1 MRCHWQWPRR
11 RFQGKCS
18 STRFVGKTQ
27 NTIRWGVRIQL
38 LTHKWLLMDDLT
50 TGGLAGSEEL
60 SLAFFALVRGSV
72 VTLVPLLAQVF
83 EANWLACGQI
93 IDKSVWMP
101 PEPQHGAVWLA
112 AVVEWLAF
120 TVQRIIHCSH
130 RASSNLP
137 QHCCFGFISN
147 FESFTQ
153 WPVIG
158 IQGNG
163 CKTGLLVIKKPLDC
177 LGDAAGIAAKPLWSK
192 SAIGQVV
199 GHGEF
204 ANFCAR

>member
-93 IDKSVWMP
+93 IDTSVWMP
-101 PEPQHGAVWLA
+101 PEPSARRRLA
-112 AVVEWLAF
+112 GGGGGVAGFDCATNHPLLPPGQFQLA
-120 TVQRIIHCSH
+120 TTLLLWIHKQ
-130 RASSNLP
+130 L
-137 QHCCFGFISN
+137 
-147 FESFTQ
+147 
-153 WPVIG
+153 
-158 IQGNG
+158 
-163 CKTGLLVIKKPLDC
+163 
-177 LGDAAGIAAKPLWSK
+177 
-192 SAIGQVV
+192 
-199 GHGEF
+199 
-204 ANFCAR
+204 

>member
-1 MRCHWQWPRR
+1 
-11 RFQGKCS
+11 
-18 STRFVGKTQ
+18 
-27 NTIRWGVRIQL
+27 
-38 LTHKWLLMDDLT
+38 MDDLT

-93 IDKSVWMP
+93 IDKSVW
-101 PEPQHGAVWLA
+101 
-112 AVVEWLAF
+112 
-120 TVQRIIHCSH
+120 
-130 RASSNLP
+130 
-137 QHCCFGFISN
+137 
-147 FESFTQ
+147 
-153 WPVIG
+153 
-158 IQGNG
+158 
-163 CKTGLLVIKKPLDC
+163 TGLLVIKKPLDC